1 MISRLT
7 AYATVFAIVGTAT
20 LAVAAGSPGEARSPS
35 TRTAAGTQAP
45 VVHLAPVVITVKRT
59 PRAPGVASN

>member
-20 LAVAAGSPGEARSPS
+20 LAVAASSPGAARSIS
-35 TRTAAGTQAP
+35 TRTAAEKQAP
-45 VVHLAPVVITVKRT
+45 VVYLEPVIITVKRKL
-59 PRAPGVASN
+59 RAPVAATN

>member
-20 LAVAAGSPGEARSPS
+20 LAVAAGSPGEARSLS
-35 TRTAAGTQAP
+35 TRTAAGKQAP
-45 VVHLAPVVITVKRT
+45 VVHLEPVVITVKRA
-59 PRAPGVASN
+59 PRVPGAASN